1 MKLFHSLKKN
11 LHGIPII
18 DSGDEMPDVSN
29 RKPRLNEVEPRKLE
43 RKSPS
48 LIYYYSV
55 LANCIL
61 NKVMGSS
68 PIVI

>member
-1 MKLFHSLKKN
+1 MEFQLL
-11 LHGIPII
+11 

-55 LANCIL
+55 LAKCIL
-61 NKVMGSS
+61 NKVMGSN